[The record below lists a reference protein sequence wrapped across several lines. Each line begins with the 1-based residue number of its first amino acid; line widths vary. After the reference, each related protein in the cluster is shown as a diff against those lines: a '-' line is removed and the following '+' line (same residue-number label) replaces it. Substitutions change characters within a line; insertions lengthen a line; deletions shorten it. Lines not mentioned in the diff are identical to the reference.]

1 MTENIPKTSFLRY
14 FGDSNKLF
22 NCAESKQTE
31 G

>member
-14 FGDSNKLF
+14 FGDSNKQF
-22 NCAESKQTE
+22 NYAGSMQTV